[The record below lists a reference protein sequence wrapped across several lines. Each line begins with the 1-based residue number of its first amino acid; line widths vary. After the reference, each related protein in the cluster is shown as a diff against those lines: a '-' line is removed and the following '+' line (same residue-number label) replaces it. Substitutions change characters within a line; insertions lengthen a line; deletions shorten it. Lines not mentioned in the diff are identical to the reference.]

1 MPVIRTTGNPRH
13 NSSTHP
19 GVLVLA
25 KAIAAPTAPWAG
37 QALCA
42 QTDPD
47 LFFSDSV
54 TQTEQAK
61 ETCRRCPVRAE
72 CLSHALEA
80 REDFGV
86 WGGLDRDERRRL
98 LRHTDPQRNALMP
111 HDS

>member
-80 REDFGV
+80 R
-86 WGGLDRDERRRL
+86 GLRCLGRPGPRRTAATATSHL
-98 LRHTDPQRNALMP
+98 SATQRA
-111 HDS
+111 D